1 MLFHFSVLFLSIC
14 RAFLLFMCLLCLS
27 FPLSAQTGKIDL
39 STYPKKA
46 VAAYDAAE
54 KHYLEGN
61 QELARKELQKALK
74 ISDHFIEAWLL
85 YGDVLRES
93 GLDDLALSAYV
104 KAIEIDS
111 SFFPPASY
119 FAASILLS
127 TGQYADA
134 ERYLLQFLRFDRIRP
149 ELQLQALGKLSSA
162 RFAMQALAHPNAD
175 SLFLLPGTINTTA
188 DEYANSVRYDNR
200 RLMFTRRYAS
210 ENDSSYEVLNES
222 FFYSDLSEEGWGES
236 EKLFSGRDFEN
247 EVGAMSFSADGESVY
262 FASCG
267 MAKGVG
273 SCDLYVSHLRKGVW
287 SEPKNLGLHVNS
299 ISWDS
304 QPCISADGSE
314 LFFVSR
320 RKNGIGES
328 DIWKCFRLPDGSWSD
343 AVNLGDKINSSGS
356 EMAPYL
362 HADGKS
368 LYFSSTGHPGMG
380 GADLFISRL
389 DESGRWSVPENLAY
403 PINTLDYELNILFNS
418 KGDEAFITSSRK
430 TGNGGF
436 DIYSVKADPVHRP
449 AAVAYLRLKVTD
461 AGSQKPLEALC
472 TITNLQASED
482 KMTGTSNAE
491 DGTFLGLLPAGS
503 SYSLLVSCEGYCL
516 YTAHFELVSGTETE
530 PFHLE
535 ASLQPIE
542 KGSTLVLRNVF
553 FEVDQAVL
561 LPESFP
567 ELDQLAIFMKDNP
580 KLVIELGGHTD
591 NSGSDEHNLILSLQ
605 RAEVVCKYLI
615 AKGIEQNRL
624 IPKGYGST
632 NPVAENAEEEG
643 RKQNRRTEMKILN
656 N

>member
-1 MLFHFSVLFLSIC
+1 
-14 RAFLLFMCLLCLS
+14 
-27 FPLSAQTGKIDL
+27 
-39 STYPKKA
+39 
-46 VAAYDAAE
+46 
-54 KHYLEGN
+54 
-61 QELARKELQKALK
+61 
-74 ISDHFIEAWLL
+74 
-85 YGDVLRES
+85 
-93 GLDDLALSAYV
+93 
-104 KAIEIDS
+104 
-111 SFFPPASY
+111 
-119 FAASILLS
+119 
-127 TGQYADA
+127 
-134 ERYLLQFLRFDRIRP
+134 
-149 ELQLQALGKLSSA
+149 
-162 RFAMQALAHPNAD
+162 
-175 SLFLLPGTINTTA
+175 
-188 DEYANSVRYDNR
+188 
-200 RLMFTRRYAS
+200 MFTRRYAS